1 MKIEGRIFIAL
12 TVFFFVVA
20 ALYGW
25 WTAYDSTIEWVGLA
39 ALGLS
44 GGMLGIIGTYL
55 QFVSR
60 RIDPRPEDRSDAEIS
75 DGAGDLGFFSPGSY
89 WPLGI
94 AMSGSVVA
102 YALAFRQWWLVVT
115 GVALILATVSG
126 LLFEYYVGQRKN
138 LR

>member
-12 TVFFFVVA
+12 TVFFFAAA

-44 GGMLGIIGTYL
+44 GGMLGII
-55 QFVSR
+55 
-60 RIDPRPEDRSDAEIS
+60 DPRPEDRSDAEIA

-94 AMSGSVVA
+94 AMSASVVS